1 MFRGP
6 SNFSPCRLSSRYT
19 SWGPD
24 HLVVGPACLIT
35 LLALDRHR
43 DMNLTHETARR
54 LLFVLLLLIFAAHA
68 VDADQILVPSGS
80 AHRPLLK
87 SIYAGCYQVEDFFDQ
102 QTKAVAFVFISHTC
116 PVAQQYLPR
125 LNEMYRSLYADG
137 IRFIG
142 VYSNSRVDLQIMA
155 RHAQDADIQFPVML
169 DYEHRLADLL
179 DVQVIPEVV
188 VLDASQSRRYQGA
201 IDNQFKKRGR
211 NRVASEHYLA
221 DALQAIITDMP
232 VERGFAAPSG
242 CRVERNPRPLP
253 QHEITYHRD
262 IAPLMQKN
270 CQSCH
275 RPGEVAP
282 FELLTYEDAYY
293 NAETIAEVVE
303 ERRMP
308 PWHAYLNPKFG
319 QLNHDARL
327 SEKEI
332 STIMAWVR
340 AGAPEGDPQ
349 DAPPPI
355 TWPDTKAWTIGRPDF
370 EYKIPKPFPIPKTGV
385 LDYQF
390 WRVPMDFPEERW
402 VQAVEVK
409 PGNPEVV
416 HHITM
421 HLVKS
426 SDKNYSTLAGM
437 LELYGFDN
445 QGAVMVGDYVP
456 GDPYRAQVF
465 GPGRALRMPAGSD
478 LIFELHYTPNNR
490 EATTD
495 QSMVGIRW
503 SDQPPVDEIESRV
516 FRKPVGRFEIPPH
529 EYHYRMEDSY
539 YFDHDVEIDAIRAH
553 FHLRGKSYRLEIVH
567 RDETTGEVT
576 DRETVFSIPVWDLD
590 WQRTYELATPLRVEA
605 GTELVAVG
613 HFDNSRW
620 NPNNPD
626 PDATVYWGQQT
637 ADEMFNTRFIVRR
650 APEVTGEA
658 GEQ

>member
-1 MFRGP
+1 MVPLHGLNRMATG
-6 SNFSPCRLSSRYT
+6 
-19 SWGPD
+19 
-24 HLVVGPACLIT
+24 
-35 LLALDRHR
+35 R
-43 DMNLTHETARR
+43 DGDSHMNLTHNSGCR
-54 LLFVLLLLIFAAHA
+54 LLLVLLWGWASAVNAA
-68 VDADQILVPSGS
+68 DPILVPAGS
-80 AHRPLLK
+80 TQRPLLK
-87 SIYAGCYQVEDFFDQ
+87 SIYAGCYQVEDFFDE
-102 QTKAVAFVFISHTC
+102 QTRVVVFAFISHTC

-137 IRFIG
+137 VRFVG
-142 VYSNSRVDLQIMA
+142 VYSNSGIDLQRMA
-155 RHAQDADIQFPVML
+155 RHAQDADINFPVML

-188 VLDASQSRRYQGA
+188 VLDDHQTKRYQGA

-211 NRVASEHYLA
+211 NRVVSENYLA
-221 DALQAIITDMP
+221 DALQEVLAGNQ
-232 VERGFAAPSG
+232 VQREFVLPSG

-253 QHEITYHRD
+253 QREITYHRD
-262 IAPLMQKN
+262 IAPIIQNN
-270 CQSCH
+270 CQCCH

-319 QLNHDARL
+319 QLKHDARL
-327 SEKEI
+327 SADEI
-332 STIMAWVR
+332 STIMAWAR
-340 AGAPEGDPQ
+340 AGAPEGDPRE
-349 DAPPPI
+349 APPSI
-355 TWPDTKAWTIGRPDF
+355 NWPDSRDWTIGRPDF
-370 EYKIPKPFPIPKTGV
+370 EYKISKPFQIPKTGV

-390 WRVPMDFPEERW
+390 WRVPMNFPEDRW
-402 VQAVEVK
+402 VKAVEIK

-416 HHITM
+416 HHIAM

-445 QGAVMVGDYVP
+445 QGILMVGDYVP
-456 GDPYRAQVF
+456 GDPYRAQDF
-465 GPGRALRMPAGSD
+465 GPGRALRLPAGSD

-503 SDQPPVDEIESRV
+503 SEKPPVEEIYSRV
-516 FRKPVGRFEIPPH
+516 FRKPVGRFQIPSH

-539 YFDHDVEIDAIRAH
+539 YFDRDVEIDAIRAH
-553 FHLRGKSYRLEIVH
+553 FHLRGKSYRLELVH
-567 RDETTGEVT
+567 RDQTTGEVI

-626 PDATVYWGQQT
+626 PDATVFWGQQT
-637 ADEMFNTRFIVRR
+637 SDEMFNTRFIVRS
-650 APEVTGEA
+650 APPIDEMDT
-658 GEQ
+658 QK